1 MTRLRPLVLAL
12 ALLAATPAF
21 AADDEVTLNFV
32 NADLE
37 STIKAV
43 GLISGKNFVLDP
55 RVKGTVNIVSTQP
68 VKKSQVFPILLSA
81 LRQQGF
87 AVVESGGTVKVVPEA
102 DAKQNYSVT
111 TKPGSRVSGD
121 RIITQV
127 YPLKY
132 ESATQLVPILRPLIT
147 PNNAISA
154 YPAGNTLVITDY
166 ADNIQRLNRIVDSID
181 VPPSSDVFP
190 IRLQYAS
197 AVDVAQTVGR
207 LMPEVNV
214 SGVNAGAPAPEGVRR
229 SAVVPD
235 VRSNSLLIR
244 SETAVHAQQIR
255 RLVETLDQPGAS
267 GGNINV
273 VYLKNAEA
281 TKLAA
286 TLKGILTGQDSGVA
300 QSAGLS
306 PNTPNTSAG
315 GASGNAQ
322 AATTSTN
329 ASSAPTSTGAS
340 VQIGGTTVLIQA
352 DPMTNSLIITAP
364 DNIYNNLRSVID
376 KLDVRRAQVYVE
388 AMIAEVNV
396 GKVGEFGIQWI
407 LAGGTDIVGVGLS
420 ALAPTSAANNLA
432 NIANSILSGSP
443 SVPSGFN
450 VGVLN
455 ANPLKGE
462 TPSLGVLAS
471 ALQRTG
477 NANIL
482 STPNLITLDN
492 EEAKIM
498 VGQNIPII
506 TGTQSSTGSNPNPF
520 TTVDREDIGIT
531 LKVRPQ
537 VSEGGTITMNVY
549 QEVSSI
555 DESVNTSGSG
565 IATKK
570 RTIESKV
577 LVDDGQVLVL
587 GGLIED
593 KLANSQGKVPG
604 LGDVPLFGNL
614 FRYESRDWQK
624 TNLMIFLRPY
634 ILRDG
639 KASEAL
645 SNSRYQYL
653 KAQQEGFQIP
663 QHLFLPDLPAVQLPD
678 KLPAA
683 GTFPAKPPELHPAPA
698 PQPPADAAT
707 PAPAQP

>member
-12 ALLAATPAF
+12 ALFAAMPTP

-55 RVKGTVNIVSTQP
+55 RVKGTVNIVSTHP
-68 VKKSQVFPILLSA
+68 VKKSEVFPILLSA

-87 AVVESGGTVKVVPEA
+87 AVVESGGAIKVVPEA
-102 DAKQNYSVT
+102 DAKQNYSAT
-111 TKPGSRVSGD
+111 TRPGSTVAGD

-127 YPLKY
+127 YPLKF

-166 ADNIQRLNRIVDSID
+166 ADNIRRLNRIIDSID

-190 IRLQYAS
+190 IRLQHAS

-214 SGVNAGAPAPEGVRR
+214 TGVNAGAPAAEGVRR

-235 VRSNSLLIR
+235 VRSNSLLVR

-281 TKLAA
+281 VKLAA

-300 QSAGLS
+300 SSSGLS
-306 PNTPNTSAG
+306 PNTSPSSTGS
-315 GASGNAQ
+315 SSSTTT
-322 AATTSTN
+322 TTS
-329 ASSAPTSTGAS
+329 ASSAPTATGAS

-376 KLDVRRAQVYVE
+376 KLDMRRAQVYVE

-407 LAGGTDIVGVGLS
+407 LAGGSDIVGVGLS
-420 ALAPTSAANNLA
+420 ALAPASAANNLA
-432 NIANSILSGSP
+432 NIANAILAGSP

-531 LKVRPQ
+531 LKVKPQ

-604 LGDVPLFGNL
+604 LGDVPLFGSL

-639 KASEAL
+639 KASETL

-653 KAQQEGFQIP
+653 KSQQEGFVIP
-663 QHLFLPDLPAVQLPD
+663 QHLFLPDLPQVNLPEN
-678 KLPAA
+678 LPSA

-698 PQPPADAAT
+698 LQPPADAAN